1 MMCTSGPPCIPGK
14 DNDLS
19 MGRSVFG
26 FERIIPERG
35 PRSVLC
41 VVVVTICACG
51 TGEGC
56 APPATSP
63 AKCAISTR

>member
-1 MMCTSGPPCIPGK
+1 MMCTSGPPWHSGE
-14 DNDLS
+14 DDLS
-19 MGRSVFG
+19 MAAANSWVL
-26 FERIIPERG
+26 RIIPERG

-56 APPATSP
+56 TPPATSP
-63 AKCAISTR
+63 AKCAMSTR